1 MICLHDVSEACTQ
14 IQFVFQRGWF
24 WTPTPSTH
32 LCVPK
37 NILNQIND
45 IKTFFVQRQ
54 LFENSLSPFCLSIG
68 MGYSSINRMKPKCP
82 AQKKVN
88 KNLREDIKCA
98 PHIDSGD
105 ARLAGG
111 GNMGLLSCATASD
124 LQSARKS
131 PPWEFWVFLANCSW
145 CRWCVWACK
154 SHNLAAAWNSQFCI
168 CCFISEQDLLI
179 KHFVFPVSLNR
190 GDAGFV

>member
-1 MICLHDVSEACTQ
+1 MILRHFLCKDNFLKIPFPPFVSRLEWDVPPLIEWS
-14 IQFVFQRGWF
+14 R
-24 WTPTPSTH
+24 
-32 LCVPK
+32 
-37 NILNQIND
+37 N
-45 IKTFFVQRQ
+45 VQHKKSKQ
-54 LFENSLSPFCLSIG
+54 NLS
-68 MGYSSINRMKPKCP
+68 
-82 AQKKVN
+82 
-88 KNLREDIKCA
+88 EDIKCE

-105 ARLAGG
+105 ARLAGR

-154 SHNLAAAWNSQFCI
+154 SHNLASAWNSQFCI

>member
-1 MICLHDVSEACTQ
+1 MS
-14 IQFVFQRGWF
+14 
-24 WTPTPSTH
+24 ST
-32 LCVPK
+32 
-37 NILNQIND
+37 
-45 IKTFFVQRQ
+45 
-54 LFENSLSPFCLSIG
+54 
-68 MGYSSINRMKPKCP
+68 
-82 AQKKVN
+82 KKVS
-88 KNLREDIKCA
+88 KNLSEDIKCA

-154 SHNLAAAWNSQFCI
+154 SHNLVAAWNSQFCI

-190 GDAGFV
+190 AMLDFFSRVLAHMKIKSISRPKLTFVATVISGGRWNFFPGCVMFTEKQREILCTSWIIYSLSA